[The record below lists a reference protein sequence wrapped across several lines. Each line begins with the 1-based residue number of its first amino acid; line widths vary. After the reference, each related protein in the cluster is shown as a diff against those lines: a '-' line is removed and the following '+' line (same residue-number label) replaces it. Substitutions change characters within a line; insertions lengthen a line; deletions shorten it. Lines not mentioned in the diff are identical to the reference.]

1 MPNSRSTEPPAADP
15 LAHVDTWIFDLDNT
29 LYPSRCNLFAQVDR
43 RMGQFISETLGL
55 DPDAAR
61 ARQKRYFREYGT
73 TLSGL
78 MQADGIE
85 PQDFLDYVHDID
97 LSPVDPDP
105 ILRQALA
112 DLHGRKLVYTNGSVP
127 HAERV
132 LARLGIGEA
141 FEAIIDIVAAGYIP
155 KPDPVPYARLV
166 AEHDIKPHATAMV
179 EDIARNLVPAR
190 ALGMTTVWLRGDY
203 DWAAPPPD
211 ADYVDHVIDDLPA
224 WLAAVVAARRSASQS
239 G

>member
-1 MPNSRSTEPPAADP
+1 MPKSPSAEPSATDT

-29 LYPSRCNLFAQVDR
+29 LYPGRCNLFAQVDR
-43 RMGQFISETLGL
+43 RMGQFISTTLGL

-61 ARQKRYFREYGT
+61 ALQKRYFREYGT

-78 MQADGIE
+78 MQVDGIE
-85 PQDFLDYVHDID
+85 PKDFLDFVHDID
-97 LSPVDPDP
+97 LSPIDPDP
-105 ILRQALA
+105 TLQRALA
-112 DLHGRKLVYTNGSVP
+112 DLGGRKLVYTNGSVS

-132 LARLGIGEA
+132 LDRLGISSQ
-141 FEAIIDIVAAGYIP
+141 FEAIIDIVAAGYVP
-155 KPDPVPYARLV
+155 KPDPTPYAKLV
-166 AEHDIKPHATAMV
+166 AEHAIAPDGTAMV

-190 ALGMTTVWLRGDY
+190 DLGMTTVWLRGEH

-224 WLAAVVAARRSASQS
+224 WLAAIVAARRSASQS